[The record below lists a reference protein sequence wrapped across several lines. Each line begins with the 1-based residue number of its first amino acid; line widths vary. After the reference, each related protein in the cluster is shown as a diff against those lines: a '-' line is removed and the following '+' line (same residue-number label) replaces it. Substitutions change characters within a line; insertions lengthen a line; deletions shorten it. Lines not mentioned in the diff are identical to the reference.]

1 MYKRQYITNTALYP
15 LMGIEVG
22 TTVHFPMT
30 TQELQAALAKIGI
43 DGKRYSEVFF
53 TSFDSE
59 EQASKAVEALEDYV
73 AGQITANE
81 DYRPAEIP
89 KLENALVKQLQHTVL
104 LLVANDYEAA
114 AIDAYHSKS

>member
-1 MYKRQYITNTALYP
+1 MLC
-15 LMGIEVG
+15 
-22 TTVHFPMT
+22 
-30 TQELQAALAKIGI
+30 
-43 DGKRYSEVFF
+43 
-53 TSFDSE
+53 FDSE

-114 AIDAYHSKS
+114 AIDAYHSKSWKKHRVQSGPGVFYFWQKAQGSSTVTVYFSNRAMG

>member
-1 MYKRQYITNTALYP
+1 M
-15 LMGIEVG
+15 
-22 TTVHFPMT
+22 
-30 TQELQAALAKIGI
+30 
-43 DGKRYSEVFF
+43 
-53 TSFDSE
+53 
-59 EQASKAVEALEDYV
+59 EALEDYV

-114 AIDAYHSKS
+114 AIDAYHSQIVEKTPGPIWTRCFLLLAEGAGLLHRDGVLLQQGDGDDRTACWYEGPDHRHHPRG

>member
-1 MYKRQYITNTALYP
+1 M
-15 LMGIEVG
+15 
-22 TTVHFPMT
+22 
-30 TQELQAALAKIGI
+30 
-43 DGKRYSEVFF
+43 
-53 TSFDSE
+53 
-59 EQASKAVEALEDYV
+59 EALEDYV